1 MIRTT
6 LFALAVLLATSAAQA
21 QCRQALALGL
31 DVSGSVDAREYR
43 LQLDG
48 LATALTSDD
57 VRAAFLAL
65 PERPVRLMIYEWS
78 GLSNQRIITPWTTIR
93 YGAELDQIAANLLST
108 NQRFTNDATTA
119 IAAAMLFGASQ
130 LAQQSE
136 CWKKTLDISGDGP
149 ANVGAHPQAIT
160 EEMLGEMT
168 INGLVIGPKSRANT
182 TKNLNNVKSLLTYYS
197 EFVLRGP
204 GAFVESSDKHKD
216 FAEAMRRKLIRELR
230 LPNLSLLRPTK

>member
-1 MIRTT
+1 MIRAA
-6 LFALAVLLATSAAQA
+6 LFALAVLFAPNTAQA

-48 LATALTSDD
+48 LATALTAHD
-57 VRAAFLAL
+57 VRAAFLTL

-78 GLSNQRIITPWTTIR
+78 GLTNQRIITPWTTIQSA
-93 YGAELDQIAANLLST
+93 AELDQIAATLLNT
-108 NQRFTNDATTA
+108 NQRFTTDATTA
-119 IAAAMLFGASQ
+119 IAAAMMFGAAQ
-130 LAQQSE
+130 LAQQAE
-136 CWKKTLDISGDGP
+136 CWQKTLDISGDGP

-168 INGLVIGPKSRANT
+168 INGLVIGPRSRANT
-182 TKNLNNVKSLLTYYS
+182 TKNLHNVKSLLTYYS

-204 GAFVESSDKHKD
+204 GAFVESADRHTD

-230 LPNLSLLRPTK
+230 LPNLSLLRPAH